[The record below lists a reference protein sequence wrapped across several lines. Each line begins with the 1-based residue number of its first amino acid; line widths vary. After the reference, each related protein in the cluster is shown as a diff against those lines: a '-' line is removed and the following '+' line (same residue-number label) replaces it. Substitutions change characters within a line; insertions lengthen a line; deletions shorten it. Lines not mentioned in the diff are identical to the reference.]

1 MTQIIL
7 ARLPCTD
14 SLCIARMRARIDSL
28 TEQWFTSNP
37 KQCNGVSGVWLPAG
51 AISPAVNNRV
61 IVFSYL
67 PGDRDVNAGVK
78 LEEAKNL
85 MPAQIVNAM

>member
-1 MTQIIL
+1 M
-7 ARLPCTD
+7 
-14 SLCIARMRARIDSL
+14 
-28 TEQWFTSNP
+28 
-37 KQCNGVSGVWLPAG
+37 
-51 AISPAVNNRV
+51 
-61 IVFSYL
+61 FSYL